1 MDGNWSTPTTH
12 KLQHSQHSEHLP
24 RRQRTFGCRSQFPHG
39 TWRSHS
45 PCLRCGCAQRA
56 GAGVTLGRYRSLCW
70 STRTSLPCR
79 WLGTGIVHP
88 LPWPQRHGNSSALAP
103 GSSPWKEHKSCQ
115 RQNPCIT
122 THSCKSSPAKHVGT
136 AGKEPWE
143 PEHAF
148 SSHPLYA
155 FCTFVFSLIIYLF
168 NRKKKNTLK

>member
-39 TWRSHS
+39 TWRSRS

-88 LPWPQRHGNSSALAP
+88 LPWPQRRGNSSALAP
-103 GSSPWKEHKSCQ
+103 GAPLG
-115 RQNPCIT
+115 RNINPARDKT
-122 THSCKSSPAKHVGT
+122 RVSQHTRVNP
-136 AGKEPWE
+136 PQQ
-143 PEHAF
+143 
-148 SSHPLYA
+148 
-155 FCTFVFSLIIYLF
+155 
-168 NRKKKNTLK
+168 NTLALLGKSHGNQSTPSAPTHCMLSVLSCFP